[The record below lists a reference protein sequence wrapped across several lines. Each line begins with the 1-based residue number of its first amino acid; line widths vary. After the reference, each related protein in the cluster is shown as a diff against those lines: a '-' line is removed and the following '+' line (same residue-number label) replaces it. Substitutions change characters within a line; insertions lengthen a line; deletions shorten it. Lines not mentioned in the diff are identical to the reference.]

1 MAQVLKDGV
10 REAILKNASE
20 EFLDQGFEKASM
32 RSIALKSRMTVGNL
46 YRYFK
51 SKDELSD
58 TIVSPTYQLINA
70 MIEKITGGRLS
81 IGTDGSGL
89 PGDPAELRGMLKSLS
104 EGLVDIYREHRTE
117 VNILMM
123 GSKLNKELT
132 SWFAAMIAVLISKS
146 FGYSTADSRV
156 KMLSGCYADAIF
168 SGIRT
173 ILRNAPEDDISLKNL
188 VLIYLNSYLNILS
201 QDLPALV

>member
-132 SWFAAMIAVLISKS
+132 SWFAALIAVLISKS

>member
-58 TIVSPTYQLINA
+58 TIVSPTYKLINA

-81 IGTDGSGL
+81 IGTDGSEL
-89 PGDPAELRGMLKSLS
+89 PDDPAELRGMLKSLS

-173 ILRNAPEDDISLKNL
+173 MLRSAPEDDMSLKNL